1 MEYLVWIS
9 VRIGERVKPQVVM
22 PHLVLFHEKVLQQ
35 GYSLRF
41 GDFALAF
48 YTFVA
53 DNYAPIHSQP
63 IECNEGK
70 APYALNGIVNNES
83 DLNIEEHYTD
93 RGNTNDRAPVMDLVK
108 DLTGKLIGDK
118 GNLSKKLFTQ
128 LFDQGITY
136 NYQNKEKY
144 E

>member
-1 MEYLVWIS
+1 
-9 VRIGERVKPQVVM
+9 
-22 PHLVLFHEKVLQQ
+22 
-35 GYSLRF
+35 
-41 GDFALAF
+41 
-48 YTFVA
+48 
-53 DNYAPIHSQP
+53 
-63 IECNEGK
+63 
-70 APYALNGIVNNES
+70 
-83 DLNIEEHYTD
+83 
-93 RGNTNDRAPVMDLVK
+93 MDLVK